1 MDRREEF
8 FREKEKCREPLAH
21 IERDIRRPDLKKADE
36 IYAAADHLSMRN
48 AEKYRRILLA
58 LSVAGT
64 LLAVAFLLYDEI
76 NLYGLILACGV
87 LLLTLFIINGL
98 AKRLHCHRNYLEY
111 RLLAE
116 GARVQ
121 YFLCKAKSRQTAAD
135 LLPWSWCFNVPWTEP
150 VLRELGRTVDGA
162 PENSSPAEAAAGENV
177 ADSPAAGKT
186 AAGRT
191 ATGEA
196 AAEKN
201 PRGGDSCRSRYRILD
216 VWVRGQAQY
225 HREALIMTEA
235 RIRRNDRISNLALL
249 LALATYAAAL
259 VFEIC
264 VGGLFS
270 GSVLLGQR
278 QMEVIRV
285 ILKVAMGSF
294 SAMTLFAGNYYG
306 KLSLEETAQDHRRMA
321 ALYEKTEEEIL
332 RTGETEDLITKLARE
347 ELSENS
353 SWYAYQCKNRPD
365 ISL

>member
-1 MDRREEF
+1 
-8 FREKEKCREPLAH
+8 
-21 IERDIRRPDLKKADE
+21 
-36 IYAAADHLSMRN
+36 
-48 AEKYRRILLA
+48 
-58 LSVAGT
+58 
-64 LLAVAFLLYDEI
+64 
-76 NLYGLILACGV
+76 
-87 LLLTLFIINGL
+87 
-98 AKRLHCHRNYLEY
+98 
-111 RLLAE
+111 
-116 GARVQ
+116 
-121 YFLCKAKSRQTAAD
+121 
-135 LLPWSWCFNVPWTEP
+135 
-150 VLRELGRTVDGA
+150 
-162 PENSSPAEAAAGENV
+162 
-177 ADSPAAGKT
+177 
-186 AAGRT
+186 
-191 ATGEA
+191 
-196 AAEKN
+196 
-201 PRGGDSCRSRYRILD
+201 
-216 VWVRGQAQY
+216 
-225 HREALIMTEA
+225 MTEA

-285 ILKVAMGSF
+285 ILKVSMGSF

-353 SWYAYQCKNRPD
+353 SWYAYQCKNKPD

>member
-36 IYAAADHLSMRN
+36 IYAAADHLSMQN

-135 LLPWSWCFNVPWTEP
+135 LLPWSWRFNVPWTEP
-150 VLRELGRTVDGA
+150 VLRELGKPAGA
-162 PENSSPAEAAAGENV
+162 GMDEEAQQRYLPGE
-177 ADSPAAGKT
+177 S
-186 AAGRT
+186 
-191 ATGEA
+191 
-196 AAEKN
+196 AAEE
-201 PRGGDSCRSRYRILD
+201 PQYRILD

-225 HREALIMTEA
+225 HREALVMTEA

-259 VFEIC
+259 VFEISA
-264 VGGLFS
+264 GGLFS
-270 GSVLLGQR
+270 GHVLLGQG
-278 QMEVIRV
+278 QMEAIRV

-332 RTGETEDLITKLARE
+332 RNGETEDLITRLARE

>member
-1 MDRREEF
+1 M
-8 FREKEKCREPLAH
+8 K
-21 IERDIRRPDLKKADE
+21 LK
-36 IYAAADHLSMRN
+36 YFAAALC
-48 AEKYRRILLA
+48 AA
-58 LSVAGT
+58 
-64 LLAVAFLLYDEI
+64 
-76 NLYGLILACGV
+76 
-87 LLLTLFIINGL
+87 LLLTGCGKNAPDVPAPDAADSTVPAATVPADGDPGNVTAKGTYTVSDEEINAVRDTVVAEAAGNKL
-98 AKRLHCHRNYLEY
+98 TNSQLQIYYWLEVAAHRASDCPDQPDYTQSLDTQPCPLDSSVNSWQ
-111 RLLAE
+111 
-116 GARVQ
+116 Q
-121 YFLCKAKSRQTAAD
+121 YFLRKAKSRQNAAN
-135 LLPWSWCFNVPWTEP
+135 LLPWSWRFNVPWTEP

-162 PENSSPAEAAAGENV
+162 PENSSPAEAAA
-177 ADSPAAGKT
+177 
-186 AAGRT
+186 
-191 ATGEA
+191 GEA

>member
-1 MDRREEF
+1 MDRTEEF
-8 FREKEKCREPLAH
+8 FRDKTRCAGPFTH
-21 IERDIRRPDLKKADE
+21 IEDNISDAGLKKADE
-36 IYAAADHLSMRN
+36 MYGAADLLSIQN
-48 AEKYRRILLA
+48 AEKYRRVLLA

-87 LLLTLFIINGL
+87 LLLTLFFINGL

-121 YFLCKAKSRQTAAD
+121 YFLRKAGSRQNAAD
-135 LLPWSWCFNVPWTEP
+135 LLPWSWRFNVPWTVP
-150 VLRELGRTVDGA
+150 VLRELGMAEIGEPSDL
-162 PENSSPAEAAAGENV
+162 SPAETAAGGT
-177 ADSPAAGKT
+177 AAGKT
-186 AAGRT
+186 AD
-191 ATGEA
+191 GEA
-196 AAEKN
+196 APDGPAAGEAATEIDPWN
-201 PRGGDSCRSRYRILD
+201 GGSCRFRHRILD

-225 HREALIMTEA
+225 HRDALVMTEA
-235 RIRRNDRISNLALL
+235 RIRRNDRISNIALL

-259 VFEIC
+259 AFEIC

-270 GSVLLGQR
+270 GNTLLGQG

-285 ILKVAMGSF
+285 ILKVSMGSF

-321 ALYEKTEEEIL
+321 ALYETTEEEIL

>member
-162 PENSSPAEAAAGENV
+162 PENS
-177 ADSPAAGKT
+177 
-186 AAGRT
+186 
-191 ATGEA
+191 
-196 AAEKN
+196 
-201 PRGGDSCRSRYRILD
+201 
-216 VWVRGQAQY
+216 
-225 HREALIMTEA
+225 
-235 RIRRNDRISNLALL
+235 
-249 LALATYAAAL
+249 
-259 VFEIC
+259 
-264 VGGLFS
+264 
-270 GSVLLGQR
+270 
-278 QMEVIRV
+278 
-285 ILKVAMGSF
+285 
-294 SAMTLFAGNYYG
+294 
-306 KLSLEETAQDHRRMA
+306 
-321 ALYEKTEEEIL
+321 
-332 RTGETEDLITKLARE
+332 
-347 ELSENS
+347 
-353 SWYAYQCKNRPD
+353 
-365 ISL
+365 

>member
-21 IERDIRRPDLKKADE
+21 IERDIRRPDLREADE

-98 AKRLHCHRNYLEY
+98 AKQLNCHRKYLEY

-121 YFLCKAKSRQTAAD
+121 YFLRKAKSRQNAAD
-135 LLPWSWCFNVPWTEP
+135 LLPWSWRFNVPWTEP

-162 PENSSPAEAAAGENV
+162 PENSSPVEAAA
-177 ADSPAAGKT
+177 
-186 AAGRT
+186 
-191 ATGEA
+191 GEA

>member
-1 MDRREEF
+1 M
-8 FREKEKCREPLAH
+8 
-21 IERDIRRPDLKKADE
+21 
-36 IYAAADHLSMRN
+36 
-48 AEKYRRILLA
+48 
-58 LSVAGT
+58 
-64 LLAVAFLLYDEI
+64 
-76 NLYGLILACGV
+76 
-87 LLLTLFIINGL
+87 
-98 AKRLHCHRNYLEY
+98 
-111 RLLAE
+111 
-116 GARVQ
+116 
-121 YFLCKAKSRQTAAD
+121 
-135 LLPWSWCFNVPWTEP
+135 PWTEP

-162 PENSSPAEAAAGENV
+162 PENSSPAEAAA
-177 ADSPAAGKT
+177 
-186 AAGRT
+186 
-191 ATGEA
+191 GEA

>member
-21 IERDIRRPDLKKADE
+21 IERDIRRPDLREADE

-98 AKRLHCHRNYLEY
+98 AKQLNCHRKYLEY

-121 YFLCKAKSRQTAAD
+121 YFLRKAKSRQNAAD
-135 LLPWSWCFNVPWTEP
+135 LLPWSWRFNVPWTEP

-162 PENSSPAEAAAGENV
+162 PENSSPAEAAA
-177 ADSPAAGKT
+177 
-186 AAGRT
+186 
-191 ATGEA
+191 GEA

-235 RIRRNDRISNLALL
+235 RIRRNDRISNLALF

>member
-21 IERDIRRPDLKKADE
+21 IERDIRRPDLREADE

-98 AKRLHCHRNYLEY
+98 AKQLNCHRKYLEY

-121 YFLCKAKSRQTAAD
+121 YFLRKAKSRQNAAD
-135 LLPWSWCFNVPWTEP
+135 LLPWSWRFNVPWTES

-162 PENSSPAEAAAGENV
+162 PENSSPAEAAA
-177 ADSPAAGKT
+177 
-186 AAGRT
+186 
-191 ATGEA
+191 GEA

>member
-1 MDRREEF
+1 MQ
-8 FREKEKCREPLAH
+8 
-21 IERDIRRPDLKKADE
+21 
-36 IYAAADHLSMRN
+36 N

-135 LLPWSWCFNVPWTEP
+135 LLPWSWRFNVPWTEP

-162 PENSSPAEAAAGENV
+162 PENSSPAEAAA
-177 ADSPAAGKT
+177 
-186 AAGRT
+186 
-191 ATGEA
+191 GEA

-321 ALYEKTEEEIL
+321 ALYEKTEAEIL

>member
-21 IERDIRRPDLKKADE
+21 IERDIRRPDLREADE

-98 AKRLHCHRNYLEY
+98 AKQLNCHRKYLEY

-121 YFLCKAKSRQTAAD
+121 YFLRKAKSRQNAAD
-135 LLPWSWCFNVPWTEP
+135 LLPWSWRFNVPWTEP

-162 PENSSPAEAAAGENV
+162 PENSSPAEAAA
-177 ADSPAAGKT
+177 
-186 AAGRT
+186 
-191 ATGEA
+191 GEA

-294 SAMTLFAGNYYG
+294 SAMTLFAGNYDG

>member
-21 IERDIRRPDLKKADE
+21 IERDIRRPDLREADE

-98 AKRLHCHRNYLEY
+98 AKQLNCHRKYLEY

-121 YFLCKAKSRQTAAD
+121 YFLRKAQSRQNAAD
-135 LLPWSWCFNVPWTEP
+135 LLPWSWRFNVPWTEP

-162 PENSSPAEAAAGENV
+162 PENSSPAEAAA
-177 ADSPAAGKT
+177 
-186 AAGRT
+186 
-191 ATGEA
+191 GEA